1 MGAFF
6 SIFRVAEDSM
16 APALQPGDRLVVRS
30 RRRGRGRPVRRGAVV
45 AYRAGDDYLVKRV
58 IGRSGERIAIAGGV
72 ISINGRAWTD
82 PWWGAATRPDGEWLI
97 PPDSCFVLGDNRP
110 RSAGDSR
117 TAGPV
122 SAADIAGVAV
132 LRYRPR
138 AKVVVIGRRI

>member
-1 MGAFF
+1 
-6 SIFRVAEDSM
+6 M

-30 RRRGRGRPVRRGAVV
+30 RRWGRGRPVRRGAVV
-45 AYRAGDDYLVKRV
+45 AYRAGDDYFVKRV
-58 IGRSGERIAIAGGV
+58 IGRGGERIAIAGGV
-72 ISINGRAWTD
+72 ISINGRAWAD